1 MFGVE
6 DDRFVIWLVS
16 IIVFINFIFILVGVW
31 FVEKVGR
38 RKFIFGSLVGR
49 FLDVE
54 FCFKL
59 FFNSDGDFFKR

>member
-6 DDRFVIWLVS
+6 DDRFVIWLVLV
-16 IIVFINFIFILVGVW
+16 IVFINFIFIFVGVW

-49 FLDVE
+49 YLDEE
-54 FCFKL
+54 F
-59 FFNSDGDFFKR
+59 SY